1 MVMRGLRINMV
12 KKTEKI
18 GAVAVVGGGIAGVQ
32 SALDLADM
40 GFKVFL
46 LEKSPTIGGIMAQLD
61 KTFPTNDCSMCI
73 LSPKLVDC
81 SRHPNIELLTLTEV
95 SKIEGEPGNFTVT
108 ATQKPRYIDIEK
120 CTSCGD
126 CAKICPV
133 KLPNEFEFGLSIRKA
148 AYKPFPQ
155 AIPNSYVIDK
165 QGDGKHRGCVECGR
179 CEKECKVGAI
189 NHNEKSKN
197 LKLSVGALIL
207 ATGSNPFNPEIKPEF
222 GYKKYPNVITSVEFE
237 RILSAS
243 GPFDG
248 KILRPSDKKPPKK
261 IAWIHCIGSRDKQVG
276 NEYCSAMCCMYTA
289 KEAIIAKEHDNN
301 IEPTVFYID
310 IRSFGKDF
318 DKYID
323 RAKKEQGLRYIR
335 SRISEITQDPKTN
348 DLTIRYEDDKGQ
360 FKEERFSLVVLSVG
374 LCMTKSRRDE
384 ISEKLGFNV
393 NEFGFIQTELID
405 PVVIKPGIFAAG
417 SFVEPQAIPESVMHA
432 SAAAAN
438 AAALLKDVRNT
449 LVKEKKYPAERDVSL
464 EKPRIGVFICHCG
477 INIGGVLNIDEIV
490 KYTKNLDDVV
500 FADAN
505 LYTCSEDTQKKI
517 ADVIK
522 KHNLNRVVVAACTPR
537 THEPLFK
544 NSLREAGLN
553 PHLFEMTNIRE
564 QCSWV
569 HSDKPTLATEKAK
582 KLIEMT
588 VAKTRFLQPICE
600 SQIPVT
606 QKALVIGGGI
616 AGMSAALSLADQG
629 YEIAL
634 VEKEPVLGGFLNNIS
649 FTVDGIDVKKTLKET
664 TEKIQKN
671 QLIKVY
677 TSSNLDSLNG
687 YVGSYESKIKTP
699 KGIQNFNHGII
710 IVTIGAQEYIPSL
723 FDYGKDTRVLTQSDL
738 EKMLSDL
745 KSGEIHDGQVFVMI
759 QCVESR
765 DDKRPY
771 CSRICCMQ
779 ALKNALKI
787 KEINPRAEVFV
798 LYRDLMTYG
807 FREIYYKQ
815 AREKGVMFLQYD
827 ASKKPVVNYDDKLIV
842 KVFEPMLSKNLE
854 IPADYLILSTGLD
867 PNSSTENI
875 SKMIKVPVNSDGFF
889 LEAHVKLRP
898 VDFSTRGV
906 FFAGNCHTPKFI
918 PESIYQGQAAAAR
931 AATLL
936 AQSSLSAEPNT
947 AFVDEDLCSGC
958 SVCIS
963 VCPYKAIES
972 VKEVKNGKKINHA
985 KVNEA
990 LCMGCGACVATC
1002 PSGAMQQRGFKDAQL
1017 MPIIE
1022 EII

>member
-1 MVMRGLRINMV
+1 MV

-18 GAVAVVGGGIAGVQ
+18 GAVAVVGGGITGVQ
-32 SALDLADM
+32 SSLDLADM
-40 GFKVFL
+40 GFKVYL
-46 LEKSPTIGGIMAQLD
+46 LEKSPTIGGVMAQLD

-81 SRHPNIELLTLTEV
+81 SRHPNIELITMVEV
-95 SKIEGEPGNFTVT
+95 SKIEGEPGNFTIT

-126 CAKICPV
+126 CASVCPI

-148 AYKPFPQ
+148 TYKPFPQ

-165 QGDGKHRGCVECGR
+165 EGDGKHRGCVECGK
-179 CEKECKVGAI
+179 CVKECKAGAI
-189 NHNEKSKN
+189 NHDEKPKN
-197 LKLSVGALIL
+197 LKLSVGAVII
-207 ATGSNPFNPEIKPEF
+207 ATGSNPFDPEVKPEF
-222 GYKKYPNVITSVEFE
+222 GYKKYPNVLTSIEFE

-243 GPFDG
+243 GPFEG
-248 KILRPSDKKPPKK
+248 KIIRPSDKKPPKK
-261 IAWIHCIGSRDKQVG
+261 IAWIHCVGSRDKQVG

-323 RAKKEQGLRYIR
+323 RAKKEQGLRYVR
-335 SRISEITQDPKTN
+335 SRISEITEDPKTK
-348 DLTIRYEDDKGQ
+348 DLIIRYEDDKAQ
-360 FKEERFSLVVLSVG
+360 LKEERFNLVVLSVG
-374 LCMTKSRRDE
+374 LCITKTRRDE
-384 ISEKLGFNV
+384 LTKKLGFNV
-393 NEFGFIQTELID
+393 NDFGFIETNPVD
-405 PVVIKPGIFAAG
+405 PVVIKPGVFAAG

-438 AAALLKDVRNT
+438 AAALLKDARNT
-449 LVKEKKYPAERDVSL
+449 LVKEKKYPAERDVTL
-464 EKPRIGVFICHCG
+464 EKPRIGIFICHCG

-490 KYTKNLDDVV
+490 KYTKNLDYEVY
-500 FADAN
+500 ADAN
-505 LYTCSEDTQKKI
+505 LYTCSEDTQRKI

-522 KHNLNRVVVAACTPR
+522 KHNLNRLVVAACTPR

-553 PHLFEMTNIRE
+553 PHLFEMANIRE

-569 HSDKPTLATEKAK
+569 HSDKPELATEKAK

-588 VAKTRFLQPICE
+588 IVKTRFLQPICE

-606 QKALVIGGGI
+606 QKALIIGGGI
-616 AGMSAALSLADQG
+616 AGMTAALSLTDQG

-634 VEKEPVLGGFLNNIS
+634 IEKEPILGGYLNNIS

-664 TEKIQKN
+664 IEKIEKN
-671 QLIKVY
+671 RLIKVF
-677 TSSNLDSLNG
+677 TSSVLDSLNG
-687 YVGSYESKIKTP
+687 YVGSYESKIKTTTGVE
-699 KGIQNFNHGII
+699 KFNHGVIL
-710 IVTIGAQEYIPSL
+710 VAIGAQEYTPNS
-723 FDYGKDTRVLTQSDL
+723 FDYGKDSRVLTQSEL
-738 EKMLSDL
+738 EKKLSDM
-745 KSGEIHDGQVFVMI
+745 KPGQIHDGEVFVMI

-765 DDKRPY
+765 DDTRPY

-827 ASKKPVVNYDDKLIV
+827 TTKKPVVHNGNSLIV
-842 KVFEPMLSKNLE
+842 KVFEPMLSQNLE
-854 IPADYLILSTGLD
+854 IPADHLVLSTGLN
-867 PNSSTENI
+867 PNNSTEHI
-875 SKMIKVPVNSDGFF
+875 SKMLKIPVNSDGFF

-898 VDFSTRGV
+898 VDFSTRGI
-906 FFAGNCHTPKFI
+906 FLAGNCHIPKFI
-918 PESIYQGQAAAAR
+918 GESIYQAQAAAAR
-931 AATLL
+931 AATIL
-936 AQSSLSAEPNT
+936 AQPSLSAEPNT
-947 AFVDEDLCSGC
+947 AYVDEDLCSGC
-958 SVCIS
+958 SLCIS

-972 VKEVKNGKKINHA
+972 VKEVKNNKKITHA

-990 LCMGCGACVATC
+990 LCMGCGSCVAAC
-1002 PSGAMQQRGFKDAQL
+1002 PSGAMQQRGFKDKQL
-1017 MPIIE
+1017 MPIIDE
-1022 EII
+1022 TV